1 MDRKKRNFSYKD
13 FSYSNSYN
21 TCFTG
26 SVFYGNNF
34 FKARMKY
41 CGFNGCTFQFIEFNK
56 TNFRG
61 SRFKG
66 AIFRNVWFNNCNLQG
81 ASFHGASFFNVL
93 YTNTNISK
101 AKGVPQSE
109 CLVRINHNTTKFQLS
124 QQLYEAILSCKS
136 NQFILKSGTLFYK
149 QKNRL
154 SNAKKRALK
163 QMPKADRK
171 EYQRQIQLHIDKKNN
186 LQIHQ
191 INLERL
197 LLAYSEKAIIA
208 GLHDASNSINKDFS
222 SLSYF
227 VPYLERATKSG
238 SQRL

>member
-1 MDRKKRNFSYKD
+1 MRKGKKFKRAKKYNKFFSYTNMDRKKRNFSYKD

-34 FKARMKY
+34 FKARMRY

-81 ASFHGASFFNVL
+81 ASFHDASFFNVL

-101 AKGVPQSE
+101 AKDVPQSE
-109 CLVRINHNTTKFQLS
+109 CLVSINHKTTKFQLS
-124 QQLYEAILSCKS
+124 QQLYEAVLSCKS

-149 QKNRL
+149 Q
-154 SNAKKRALK
+154 
-163 QMPKADRK
+163 
-171 EYQRQIQLHIDKKNN
+171 KNN